1 MTLIITREVF
11 AGGIVRTWPRKTLIY
26 ILFAVEAP
34 VTVCTKAGVV
44 IYQVLTCAIVETWLI
59 LAVVNI
65 SITLFPSVSRLARAQ
80 EIADK
85 VGTGGVVKTRVGIT
99 LIDF

>member
-1 MTLIITREVF
+1 L
-11 AGGIVRTWPRKTLIY
+11 A
-26 ILFAVEAP
+26 
-34 VTVCTKAGVV
+34 
-44 IYQVLTCAIVETWLI
+44 CAIVETWLI

-65 SITLFPSVSRLARAQ
+65 SIALFPSVTRLAGAQ

-85 VGTGGVVKTRVGIT
+85 VGTGGVVKARVGIT